1 MPQMSKVDETFVH
14 YTLRYW
20 LEKEV
25 GKKESRGEPGQ
36 FWGRGESGQRL
47 REAAWSLRIHGE
59 ENWALAGILGTTP
72 AKTSRV

>member
-1 MPQMSKVDETFVH
+1 MPKMSKGDETFVH
-14 YTLRYW
+14 CTLHYW

-36 FWGRGESGQRL
+36 FCWGRGESGRGL
-47 REAAWSLRIHGE
+47 REAAWIRGE

-72 AKTSRV
+72 AETSRV